1 MLDHATGQ
9 PGTHTHID
17 RGYDF
22 YETPN
27 VAVDA
32 LLRVEWLPRQPQR
45 IWEPV
50 AGNGAIAK
58 VLRES
63 GYDVVASDVVER
75 EFKRDFVAGFLTT
88 PVPEG
93 AEANHAKAIALEA
106 RRPVHPCRCII
117 GRRFLKT
124 RTVRRLP
131 LSRMS
136 LRRSDSGR
144 RRSRCSDDQNLQRT
158 KNGDARTWMACSAAE
173 SRLSRLEKRSSAT

>member
-1 MLDHATGQ
+1 MGTGGPARRSGLWASHPSIAASMAPLRGFARNGLMRRRGTGKTPPRNPIKLGLWVRTSCERAPILAARKTGVAMLDHATGQ

-88 PVPEG
+88 
-93 AEANHAKAIALEA
+93 
-106 RRPVHPCRCII
+106 
-117 GRRFLKT
+117 
-124 RTVRRLP
+124 
-131 LSRMS
+131 
-136 LRRSDSGR
+136 
-144 RRSRCSDDQNLQRT
+144 
-158 KNGDARTWMACSAAE
+158 
-173 SRLSRLEKRSSAT
+173 